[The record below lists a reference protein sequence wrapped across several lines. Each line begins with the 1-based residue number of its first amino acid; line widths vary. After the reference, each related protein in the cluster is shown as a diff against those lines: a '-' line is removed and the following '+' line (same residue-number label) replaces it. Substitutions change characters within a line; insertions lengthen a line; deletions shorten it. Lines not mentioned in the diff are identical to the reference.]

1 MLEIL
6 FQVIWFLIKLPFY
19 ILYYLGLGIW
29 LLVEWIIENSSS
41 NKKIVSSIGTLTEEE
56 TLNKL
61 TPLIISKDLINY
73 FQIGNESVTIKD
85 LKNNNGILN
94 YKCQES
100 SNSKKM
106 TITLY
111 KEGVAIAFRRKCYF
125 TPFDSN
131 TNCVVYKKYKEVELD
146 HFDPISFMKK
156 VVDSDYFYYFSK
168 SLTSYTADTR
178 HYTKEGK
185 LDKRYSKQNLQ
196 TGGAHYSAT
205 ERFYK
210 SDGYDMYIKV
220 GKIKINLSSNQEAV
234 YDLFKI
240 IYSQIGKQ
248 IPLFTKLIKDSPY
261 YKVIPLLTEEDRENI
276 RTLLNKPVNEVSHSI
291 SEEFEK
297 RTAPTRLVNNIL
309 RERRNEF

>member
-73 FQIGNESVTIKD
+73 FQIGDESVTIKD

-156 VVDSDYFYYFSK
+156 VVDSDYFYSDNEGHIFAKITNDSNEDKVLSLEKGAGFMQGIFLEYGITVDDDADGVRNGGFGSTSK
-168 SLTSYTADTR
+168 
-178 HYTKEGK
+178 
-185 LDKRYSKQNLQ
+185 
-196 TGGAHYSAT
+196 
-205 ERFYK
+205 
-210 SDGYDMYIKV
+210 
-220 GKIKINLSSNQEAV
+220 
-234 YDLFKI
+234 
-240 IYSQIGKQ
+240 
-248 IPLFTKLIKDSPY
+248 
-261 YKVIPLLTEEDRENI
+261 
-276 RTLLNKPVNEVSHSI
+276 
-291 SEEFEK
+291 
-297 RTAPTRLVNNIL
+297 
-309 RERRNEF
+309 